1 MSQLKE
7 QNGRYYQEAQVVMLA
22 TMNKSNLYCN
32 KKSNILSLRKYQDK
46 PLNDSIINQH
56 LYITS
61 NEEIKEGDWFIIDN
75 KIHQCIGH
83 YNHYICIKK
92 DGSSILPI
100 NCKKIIATTNETLY
114 LTFNNGK
121 TDLKFVLPKPSDSFI
136 FKYIEEYN
144 KGNIISD
151 VLVEYKLNQYK
162 FMSTLC
168 TTKEK
173 EYALKVDSNN
183 TITIKKIKTTYTQEE
198 IDILIEKA
206 TSLLAKSYTKEQV
219 KTLLQQL
226 SKHLYNSGCTSYP
239 EKIYNEITEQ
249 FINSKIK

>member
-7 QNGRYYQEAQVVMLA
+7 QNGRYYQECEIVMVA

-61 NEEIKEGDWFIIDN
+61 NEEIKENDWYYSIKYGILKARVATPNIDYE
-75 KIHQCIGH
+75 KEG
-83 YNHYICIKK
+83 
-92 DGSSILPI
+92 
-100 NCKKIIATTNETLY
+100 CKKIIATTDESLEPRNLY
-114 LTFNNGK
+114 GNSGLFK
-121 TDLKFVLPKPSDSFI
+121 TKLPKPSNSFI
-136 FKYIEEYN
+136 SKYIEEYN
-144 KGNIISD
+144 QGNIITD

-173 EYALKVDSNN
+173 EYELKVDSNN
-183 TITIKKIKTTYTQEE
+183 TITIKKVKDSYSREE
-198 IDILIEKA
+198 LIEILYKYNDGIIDRYSQL
-206 TSLLAKSYTKEQV
+206 TNKDLDKWIKEN
-219 KTLLQQL
+219 L
-226 SKHLYNSGCTSYP
+226 
-239 EKIYNEITEQ
+239 
-249 FINSKIK
+249 